1 MNIVFLWDSHLNQDD
16 AGIMLSGKYFISY
29 NQAKNELEIERNN
42 RYVNDFWGKHIQDC
56 FAIVGENGAG
66 KTVFVNRLMKDIRL
80 LKEDPR
86 SAGDLLIVGEAGE
99 ELVIFSTGRCAEL
112 PVKQQDATIHWK
124 LVSHDC
130 PTAYWNGYEI
140 AYFHNMLSRR
150 DYLAQSRCKYDFSL
164 GRMIRRHR
172 DTSYEMH
179 YHDLN
184 RDAIQNYFDHE
195 IFRICSFLY
204 KIVINGDLKIPF
216 PIPKQ
221 IRIQVADEHFSEKYI
236 MAETSKWN
244 KRHTESLVSE
254 DDIRRFKRNI
264 DRITEEFGDTWI
276 NGTVKNLI
284 LNCYKELCLP
294 ETVPGSVMVEPQIFF
309 KACAFLEE
317 NRFEGLG
324 ADQCALRIIGNL
336 RSVVAPG
343 KDWGCFD
350 RVERF
355 ITWLQSNEK
364 SIHKWESRMI
374 KRLNVPVNKETEA
387 WMNELLRL
395 YSSMNFAFPF
405 YGFSFGVSTGE
416 YVFLTLFANLHS
428 MVNKDASNKDVY
440 SLPGLEAKTKSVLLI
455 FDELDL
461 SMHPRW
467 QRMHIKWLTDFCEQ
481 IFCDVSVKIIVTTHS
496 PILLS
501 DFPANSILYI
511 EQDQSGR
518 PTFLKRETETFGCNI
533 HSLYLDSF
541 FLESCGTM
549 GLFAEEKI
557 NEIAKQLLQG
567 RKSEI
572 DYEKM
577 EKMIGYIGEGI
588 IREQLE
594 KRLNGMR
601 RKLAAPADDEE
612 HTAISVTLEG
622 LREQRCHLDQLIREL
637 EEMTNDKNK
646 S

>member
-1 MNIVFLWDSHLNQDD
+1 MNIVFLWDPTLNHDD
-16 AGIMLSGKYFISY
+16 AGIMLNGRYFISY
-29 NQAKNELEIERNN
+29 NRAKNELKVARNN
-42 RYVNDFWGKHIQDC
+42 HYVNDFWGKHIQDC
-56 FAIVGENGAG
+56 FAIVGENSAG
-66 KTVFVNRLMKDIRL
+66 KTVLVNRLMEDIRL
-80 LKEDPR
+80 LKEDPQF
-86 SAGDLLIVGEAGE
+86 AGDLLIVGEAGE

-112 PVKQQDATIHWK
+112 QVKQKDETIHWK
-124 LVSHDC
+124 LAARNYSM
-130 PTAYWNGYEI
+130 AYWEKYEI
-140 AYFHNMLSRR
+140 AYFHNMLSQQ

-179 YHDLN
+179 YHDLS

-204 KIVINGDLKIPF
+204 EIVINGNTKIPF

-221 IRIQVADEHFSEKYI
+221 IRIQVTDEYFSEEYI
-236 MAETSKWN
+236 IAETC
-244 KRHTESLVSE
+244 KRYTESLVSE
-254 DDIRRFKRNI
+254 DDVRRFKRNI
-264 DRITEEFGDTWI
+264 DRITQEFGDTWI

-294 ETVPGSVMVEPQIFF
+294 ETIPGSVTVEPHIFF
-309 KACAFLEE
+309 RACEFLEE
-317 NRFEGLG
+317 NRSDEFDAVQYAFG
-324 ADQCALRIIGNL
+324 IIRYLQN
-336 RSVVAPG
+336 VVVPE
-343 KDWGCFD
+343 KDRGCLD
-350 RVERF
+350 RVKRF
-355 ITWLQSNEK
+355 ITWLQCNEER
-364 SIHKWESRMI
+364 IHQWESRMI
-374 KRLNVPVNKETEA
+374 KRLNVPVDKETEA

-395 YSSMNFAFPF
+395 YSSMNFVFPF

-416 YVFLTLFANLHS
+416 YAFLTLFANLHS
-428 MVNKDASNKDVY
+428 MVNRDVANRDAANRDVY
-440 SLPGLEAKTKSVLLI
+440 SLPGLEAKAPSILLI
-455 FDELDL
+455 FDEVDL

-481 IFCDVSVKIIVTTHS
+481 IFRDVSVKIIVTTHS

-511 EQDQSGR
+511 EKDQTGR
-518 PTFLKRETETFGCNI
+518 PTFQKRETETFGCNI

-557 NEIAKQLLQG
+557 NEMANQLL
-567 RKSEI
+567 RDSKSEI

-577 EKMIGYIGEGI
+577 EKMIGYIGEGV

-601 RKLAAPADDEE
+601 QKLVVPVGDA
-612 HTAISVTLEG
+612 SVTLER
-622 LREQRCHLDQLIREL
+622 LLEQRDYLDQMIREIK
-637 EEMTNDKNK
+637 EMTNDKNQF
-646 S
+646 